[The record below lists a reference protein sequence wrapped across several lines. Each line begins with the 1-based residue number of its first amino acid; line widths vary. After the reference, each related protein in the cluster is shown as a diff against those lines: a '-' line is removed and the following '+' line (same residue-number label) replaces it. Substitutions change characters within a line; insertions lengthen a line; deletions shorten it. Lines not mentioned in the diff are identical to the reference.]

1 MQTSDLSYPSSYTQE
16 DIQKILELALSRKI
30 EQDELTREQLWEIG
44 SELGINKESL
54 AQAEAEWLNQK
65 AIATLRLEFDQYR
78 RECLKHK
85 AVRYAIVNSF
95 SLTLDLLATHHLSW
109 SLYILLIWGLGLS
122 LETWKTFNPS
132 GDQYEQAFQSWRLR
146 QELKTS
152 IQSVWGKIRQTWQ
165 K

>member
-44 SELGINKESL
+44 SELGINHESL
-54 AQAEAEWLNQK
+54 AQAETEWLNQK
-65 AIATLRLEFDQYR
+65 AIATQRLEFDQYR
-78 RECLKHK
+78 RNVLKHK
-85 AVRYAIVNSF
+85 GVRYAIVNSF
-95 SLTLDLLATHHLSW
+95 MVTLNLLTTHHISW

-122 LETWKTFNPS
+122 LETWKTFNTA